1 MTLENV
7 TKHPYIKGDSEK
19 VNFLH
24 DNIADNLTF
33 QEYCKKVMNRHS
45 ISCLIS
51 QAQYGARKD
60 QMNTSKGQTFWYS
73 AVNEEQFVN
82 FHFWKSDQPYF
93 SMKYHAVDF
102 LAAN

>member
-1 MTLENV
+1 MGEKLTLVDFFSIECR
-7 TKHPYIKGDSEK
+7 KGDSEK

-60 QMNTSKGQTFWYS
+60 QMNTSKGQKFLVFRGQQES
-73 AVNEEQFVN
+73 ICQFSLRN
-82 FHFWKSDQPYF
+82 APDGGRPGIE
-93 SMKYHAVDF
+93 
-102 LAAN
+102 L